1 VTTSVSEVRALIAAG
16 EDQQAEFKASVPRPS
31 NLARDIAGL
40 ANATGGRILI
50 GVGEGPTT
58 EEAIHGVDIQS
69 ATLAVHR
76 AILLLRPPPD
86 VEIDTLTISSKA
98 ILVVKVDKS
107 LLTPVLT
114 QGVAYVRESNLTV
127 LADAHRLVAMVQP
140 NESRDDLMRR
150 LEQFGSA
157 IEQQGAML
165 RQLQADGGW
174 RHKLMWA
181 IIGGVIGVLLSIPL
195 IFLK

>member
-1 VTTSVSEVRALIAAG
+1 LIAAG
-16 EDQQAEFKASVPRPS
+16 ENQQTEFKSSVPRPS

-50 GVGEGPTT
+50 GVGEGPTA
-58 EEAIHGVDIQS
+58 EEAIHGVDIQN
-69 ATLAVHR
+69 AMLAVRR

-86 VEIDTLTISSKA
+86 VEMDTLTISGKA
-98 ILVVKVDKS
+98 ILVVKVDKPP
-107 LLTPVLT
+107 LTPVLT

-127 LADAHRLVAMVQP
+127 PADAHRLLAMVQP
-140 NESRDDLMRR
+140 DESRGDLMRR

-157 IEQQGAML
+157 IEQQGEML
-165 RQLQADGGW
+165 RQLQADSGW
-174 RHKLMWA
+174 RYKLMWA
-181 IIGGVIGVLLSIPL
+181 IIGGIIGVLLSIQL